1 MNYNNILDPI
11 KTIYEKLK
19 NGSENEQEL
28 INLGKLSAR
37 LLGYTIENENQ
48 IKDGESHTYDLT
60 GIKNN
65 AKDWAK
71 SVLEKNYKP
80 IESGLINSILDI
92 SKKPIEA
99 ILSST
104 SSLKELYSTPPDYI
118 SKALSYKEKLEGI
131 LKGDEKT
138 IENTVNEFSEY
149 ITKLA
154 TKNLENKYKDVKNGS
169 KQKIKEDTA
178 EYEKL
183 KTKLSEFIKKHSFE
197 LKNALTSYIPIKA
210 TTDCDKKKITDYTCN
225 TIKTKLQDTKDILD
239 KYNFI
244 FKIAEKLGNNPNL
257 TTIEE
262 D

>member
-1 MNYNNILDPI
+1 MNYNNILNPI

-71 SVLEKNYKP
+71 SVLEKSYNP

-104 SSLKELYSTPPDYI
+104 SSLKELYGTPPDYI

-149 ITKLA
+149 IIKLA
-154 TKNLENKYKDVKNGS
+154 TKNLKNKYKDVKNKS
-169 KQKIKEDTA
+169 EQKIEEDTA
-178 EYEKL
+178 EYKKL
-183 KTKLSEFIKKHSFE
+183 KTKLFEFIKEHSFE

-210 TTDCDKKKITDYTCN
+210 TTECDKKKIINYISN
-225 TIKTKLQDTKDILD
+225 AIKTKLQDAKDILD